1 MGTAK
6 IDEADISI
14 LIQKHFDLTPK
25 GIIESLGLLAPIY
38 ATTAYH
44 GHFGR
49 KPGESGKGTFS
60 WECTDKADAMRCN
73 CDCKATAE

>member
-1 MGTAK
+1 M
-6 IDEADISI
+6 DESDIVL
-14 LIQKHFDLTPK
+14 LIQKNFDLTPM

-49 KPGESGKGTFS
+49 TPDEGGKGTFS
-60 WECTDKADAMRCN
+60 WECTDKADALRRN
-73 CDCKATAE
+73 CDCTATAE